1 MNECFLSW
9 ELESHGRFLICL
21 DLLQEMLLQQH
32 GRKKKG
38 TFSLI
43 LSFHV
48 DTCASRFP
56 EKEEVKVQTD
66 QNGIDEKQET
76 NWAGVRV
83 IQGKMLV
90 DGQGGSCGQLEEGV
104 DLRDDK
110 LE

>member
-32 GRKKKG
+32 SRKKKG
-38 TFSLI
+38 TFSFI

-66 QNGIDEKQET
+66 QNGIDEKQDT

-83 IQGKMLV
+83 IQGKMLWMV
-90 DGQGGSCGQLEEGV
+90 RGVAVGSWKKGWT
-104 DLRDDK
+104 
-110 LE
+110 